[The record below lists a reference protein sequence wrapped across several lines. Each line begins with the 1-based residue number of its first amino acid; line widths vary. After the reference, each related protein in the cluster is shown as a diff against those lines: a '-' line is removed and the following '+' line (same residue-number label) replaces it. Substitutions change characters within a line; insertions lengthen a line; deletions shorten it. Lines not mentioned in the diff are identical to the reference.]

1 MSAAAFSIA
10 PSTAEQQLV
19 SFLDFGLRA
28 VERKMRELTSA
39 DTIVAPVQLAVLY
52 HLDSGGSRPNA
63 QRSLTA
69 AQTLEVS
76 LSDAVA
82 ITTSAELLRN
92 ASLLRADTYAQTPKR
107 HGRHTV
113 WVEFG
118 SDTAS
123 AAGDVLISAAYSA
136 LASVSDRSRVP
147 ELVQLTHAA
156 TAATTDGRV
165 KDLALNNVFVSD
177 YAVYERVT
185 IDKSAPLLALPFEL
199 LMAYGGFEDELSK
212 ARRVAEQLALANQI
226 AEDIK
231 SVEDGEKSNGDPE
244 CLNVVTVLRNMGSS
258 KPVKV
263 ASANAYGALRKSIL
277 YAKQLPDGIAASLA
291 PCLDAVF
298 SKLETQAQ

>member
-1 MSAAAFSIA
+1 MSAAAYSIA
-10 PSTAEQQLV
+10 PSTADQQLV

-28 VERKMRELTSA
+28 VERKMHALASA

-52 HLDSGGSRPNA
+52 HLDSDGSRQHA
-63 QRSLTA
+63 RWSLTA
-69 AQTLEVS
+69 AQALEIS

-82 ITTSAELLRN
+82 IATCAELLCN
-92 ASLLRADTYAQTPKR
+92 AALLRADTYAQTPKR
-107 HGRHTV
+107 QGRHTV
-113 WVEFG
+113 WAEFG

-123 AAGDVLISAAYSA
+123 AAGDVLISAAYAA
-136 LASVSDRSRVP
+136 LALVSDRSRVA

-199 LMAYGGFEDELSK
+199 LMTYRGFEDELGK
-212 ARRVAEQLALANQI
+212 ARRVAEHLALANQI
-226 AEDIK
+226 AEDLQC
-231 SVEDGEKSNGDPE
+231 VDDDETSNGDSKR
-244 CLNVVTVLRNMGSS
+244 LNVVTVLRNMGNK

-263 ASANAYGALRKSIL
+263 ASANAYAALRKSIL
-277 YAKQLPDGIAASLA
+277 YAKQLPYGIAASLS

-298 SKLETQAQ
+298 SKLETQTQ

>member
-1 MSAAAFSIA
+1 MSAAAYSLA
-10 PSTAEQQLV
+10 PAEANEPLV

-52 HLDSGGSRPNA
+52 HLDSVDSR
-63 QRSLTA
+63 QRIRWSLTA
-69 AQTLEVS
+69 ARALEVC
-76 LSDAVA
+76 LSDAVGIA
-82 ITTSAELLRN
+82 TCAELLRS
-92 ASLLRADTYAQTPKR
+92 AALLRAETCARTPKR
-107 HGRHTV
+107 RGRNAC
-113 WVEFG
+113 WAEFG
-118 SDTAS
+118 SDTAT
-123 AAGDVLISAAYSA
+123 AAGDVLHSAAYAA
-136 LASVSDRSRVP
+136 LALVSDRSRVAD
-147 ELVQLTHAA
+147 LVQHTHAA
-156 TAATTDGRV
+156 AAATTDGRV

-199 LMAYGGFEDELSK
+199 LMAYCGFEDELSK
-212 ARRVAEQLALANQI
+212 ARRVADQLTLANQI
-226 AEDIK
+226 AEDLR
-231 SVEDGEKSNGDPE
+231 SVEYGAKSTGDSE

-263 ASANAYGALRKSIL
+263 ASANAYAALRKSIL
-277 YAKQLPDGIAASLA
+277 YARQLPDGIAASLS